1 MDFWNSSSKHKQIIE
16 PQTKRISTPAGQRL
30 SVVLEN
36 GDAGA
41 AAKARDL
48 HRASMR
54 KSGLAS
60 AMVGDVP
67 RESIDE
73 ANGDACSYSVWSD
86 GEKFATLTNHKEIA
100 KRWGWKRVGI
110 IVAVVLLL
118 IIVLGVGLGVGLKK
132 KASSRYV
139 LTSLVYIRYTN
150 SLEIVAPHLRLIQQ
164 LQHQQL

>member
-1 MDFWNSSSKHKQIIE
+1 MDFWNSSSKHKQIVE

-30 SVVLEN
+30 SIILEN
-36 GDAGA
+36 GDAGAA

-73 ANGDACSYSVWSD
+73 GNGSGYTYSVWSD
-86 GEKFATLTNHKEIA
+86 GEKFAAIKNHKQIT
-100 KRWGWKRVGI
+100 KRGGWKRVGI
-110 IVAVVLLL
+110 IVGVVLLL
-118 IIVLGVGLGVGLKK
+118 IIVLGVGLAVGLKK
-132 KASSRYV
+132 KKAASRYA
-139 LTSLVYIRYTN
+139 LISPSSYT
-150 SLEIVAPHLRLIQQ
+150 LY
-164 LQHQQL
+164 

>member
-1 MDFWNSSSKHKQIIE
+1 MDFWNSSSKHKQIVE

-30 SVVLEN
+30 SIILEN
-36 GDAGA
+36 GDAGAA

-73 ANGDACSYSVWSD
+73 GNGD
-86 GEKFATLTNHKEIA
+86 GEKFAAIKNHKQIT
-100 KRWGWKRVGI
+100 KRGGWKRVGI
-110 IVAVVLLL
+110 IVGVVLLL
-118 IIVLGVGLGVGLKK
+118 IIVLGAGLAVGLKK
-132 KASSRYV
+132 KKAASRYA
-139 LTSLVYIRYTN
+139 LISPSLYT
-150 SLEIVAPHLRLIQQ
+150 LY
-164 LQHQQL
+164 